1 MANLVRVD
9 NRCAESD
16 IAGTLSVAAL
26 CARTNCALLIPA
38 LRSLSVVSV
47 RVVKLAVLPSVCNLH
62 ELSVEQR
69 LCQINQVPLEFTSTH
84 SELGQ

>member
-1 MANLVRVD
+1 MRLPFALV
-9 NRCAESD
+9 
-16 IAGTLSVAAL
+16 
-26 CARTNCALLIPA
+26 LIVRYREQA

-47 RVVKLAVLPSVCNLH
+47 PVVKFAVLPSVCNLH

-69 LCQINQVPLEFTSTH
+69 LCQIKQVPLEFTSTH

>member
-1 MANLVRVD
+1 MRNRTLPPRSVRLPFALV
-9 NRCAESD
+9 
-16 IAGTLSVAAL
+16 
-26 CARTNCALLIPA
+26 LIVRYREQA

-47 RVVKLAVLPSVCNLH
+47 PVVKFAVLPSVCNLH

-69 LCQINQVPLEFTSTH
+69 LCQIKQVPLEFTSTH

>member
-1 MANLVRVD
+1 MWLPSALVRIV
-9 NRCAESD
+9 RYREQ
-16 IAGTLSVAAL
+16 
-26 CARTNCALLIPA
+26 A

>member
-1 MANLVRVD
+1 MGTTGVRNRTLPPRSVWLPFALVRIV
-9 NRCAESD
+9 RYREQ
-16 IAGTLSVAAL
+16 
-26 CARTNCALLIPA
+26 A